1 MKVQQSQLLSRRVA
15 VVCETHTRELFSYLR
30 GRRKP
35 WRSVVQDD
43 EEEHTEKTF
52 SHLIQGVKI

>member
-15 VVCETHTRELFSYLR
+15 VICETHTRELFSYLS
-30 GRRKP
+30 GRRKS
-35 WRSVVQDD
+35 WRSVVQDG

-52 SHLIQGVKI
+52 SHLI